1 MAAPLSPRATGWT
14 SPAYRP
20 EISAAK
26 GKPIFEVRID
36 EIGPVRR
43 RPGIGIFSGNEQKT
57 ARERVICI
65 FAGFRKGALIPPI
78 ELVGAPP
85 GRPYGYKLTN
95 GTHRLYCSLA
105 AGFTHVPAIQGFD
118 ITNA

>member
-1 MAAPLSPRATGWT
+1 MILHHHDLEIDLPDAWWAEAGMAGFTTA

-85 GRPYGYKLTN
+85 GHPHGDRDAN
-95 GTHRLYCSLA
+95 G
-105 AGFTHVPAIQGFD
+105 
-118 ITNA
+118 